1 MSSRFAGPLFFAVV
15 AFLLFSGAYAMWP
28 AGFFSALSSG
38 PTIDLLIR
46 AASSLVLAAIG
57 VEFLGAL
64 VIAVV
69 SDS

>member
-1 MSSRFAGPLFFAVV
+1 MSSRIAGPLFFAVV
-15 AFLLFSGAYAMWP
+15 ALLLLSGAYAMWP

-38 PTIDLLIR
+38 LTFGLLLR
-46 AASSLVLAAIG
+46 AAASLVLATIG

-64 VIAVV
+64 VITVV

>member
-1 MSSRFAGPLFFAVV
+1 MNSRTAGPLFFAVV

-38 PTIDLLIR
+38 LTGGLLLR
-46 AASSLVLAAIG
+46 AAASLVLAAIG